1 MELKE
6 TRLSGETVY
15 KGKIVTLKVDEALL
29 PNGATAG
36 REVVEHP
43 GGVCVL
49 ALQEDGT
56 VPLVR
61 QFRYP
66 LGDVMLELPAGKLE
80 YGEEP
85 RPAAIREL
93 GEEVG
98 LEPGELTDLGHIYV
112 SPGFCTEKLHMYL
125 AREVKRVPVHPDED
139 EFLDIVH
146 LPFGELGGGILHM
159 LGRIHGV
166 AIADSDVEEL
176 KGLLRDMP
184 VHGDVAAGL
193 RLLQEAGCS
202 LVTLTNSPKSS
213 GPDPLDKAG
222 LSELFDRKFT
232 VDTVRCFKP
241 ASATYALV
249 QKEMEAD
256 PKTTWLVAAHVWDT
270 IGAQSF
276 GWKAAHGFTARSA

>member
-15 KGKIVTLKVDEALL
+15 KGKIVTLKVDKALL

-85 RPAAIREL
+85 RPAAVREL

-98 LEPGELTDLGHIYV
+98 LEPVELTDLGHIYV

-146 LPFGELGGGILHM
+146 LPFGELADMVMSGEITDGKTVATVLKTKVL
-159 LGRIHGV
+159 LG
-166 AIADSDVEEL
+166 L
-176 KGLLRDMP
+176 
-184 VHGDVAAGL
+184 
-193 RLLQEAGCS
+193 
-202 LVTLTNSPKSS
+202 
-213 GPDPLDKAG
+213 
-222 LSELFDRKFT
+222 
-232 VDTVRCFKP
+232 
-241 ASATYALV
+241 
-249 QKEMEAD
+249 
-256 PKTTWLVAAHVWDT
+256 
-270 IGAQSF
+270 
-276 GWKAAHGFTARSA
+276 

>member
-1 MELKE
+1 MELLEK
-6 TRLSGETVY
+6 RVSGQTVFE
-15 KGKIVTLKVDEALL
+15 GKIITVKLDKALL
-29 PNGATAG
+29 PNGAQAS

-43 GGVCVL
+43 GGVCIL

-98 LEPGELTDLGHIYV
+98 LEPGELTDLGFIYV

-125 AREVKRVPVHPDED
+125 ARDVKTVPVHPDED

-146 LPFGELGGGILHM
+146 IPFEKLAQMVLSGEITDGKT
-159 LGRIHGV
+159 V
-166 AIADSDVEEL
+166 ATVL
-176 KGLLRDMP
+176 KTKVLLD
-184 VHGDVAAGL
+184 L
-193 RLLQEAGCS
+193 
-202 LVTLTNSPKSS
+202 
-213 GPDPLDKAG
+213 
-222 LSELFDRKFT
+222 
-232 VDTVRCFKP
+232 
-241 ASATYALV
+241 
-249 QKEMEAD
+249 
-256 PKTTWLVAAHVWDT
+256 
-270 IGAQSF
+270 
-276 GWKAAHGFTARSA
+276 

>member
-146 LPFGELGGGILHM
+146 LPFGELADMVMSGEITDGKTVATVLKTKVL
-159 LGRIHGV
+159 LG
-166 AIADSDVEEL
+166 L
-176 KGLLRDMP
+176 
-184 VHGDVAAGL
+184 
-193 RLLQEAGCS
+193 
-202 LVTLTNSPKSS
+202 
-213 GPDPLDKAG
+213 
-222 LSELFDRKFT
+222 
-232 VDTVRCFKP
+232 
-241 ASATYALV
+241 
-249 QKEMEAD
+249 
-256 PKTTWLVAAHVWDT
+256 
-270 IGAQSF
+270 
-276 GWKAAHGFTARSA
+276 

>member
-85 RPAAIREL
+85 RPAAVREL

-146 LPFGELGGGILHM
+146 LPFGELADMVMSGEITDGKTVATVLKTKVL
-159 LGRIHGV
+159 LG
-166 AIADSDVEEL
+166 L
-176 KGLLRDMP
+176 
-184 VHGDVAAGL
+184 
-193 RLLQEAGCS
+193 
-202 LVTLTNSPKSS
+202 
-213 GPDPLDKAG
+213 
-222 LSELFDRKFT
+222 
-232 VDTVRCFKP
+232 
-241 ASATYALV
+241 
-249 QKEMEAD
+249 
-256 PKTTWLVAAHVWDT
+256 
-270 IGAQSF
+270 
-276 GWKAAHGFTARSA
+276 

>member
-1 MELKE
+1 LTKRPLIVFDVNE
-6 TRLSGETVY
+6 T
-15 KGKIVTLKVDEALL
+15 LL
-29 PNGATAG
+29 DIDT
-36 REVVEHP
+36 
-43 GGVCVL
+43 
-49 ALQEDGT
+49 
-56 VPLVR
+56 
-61 QFRYP
+61 
-66 LGDVMLELPAGKLE
+66 
-80 YGEEP
+80 
-85 RPAAIREL
+85 
-93 GEEVG
+93 
-98 LEPGELTDLGHIYV
+98 LEPLFARLFGAPGRMREWFAQLILYSQSLSLTGSY
-112 SPGFCTEKLHMYL
+112 
-125 AREVKRVPVHPDED
+125 
-139 EFLDIVH
+139 

-276 GWKAAHGFTARSA
+276 GWKAALITRGVNAAIPLEGIPQPTLIARDISETAQAILKLI